1 MSESVDAPRYMRWL
15 PAETIN
21 RLGRLEF
28 SPRGTVDGFIAGRHR
43 SARKGASVEF
53 AEHREYT
60 PGDDLRKLDW
70 KLIARRQRLYV
81 REYVDETNLR
91 ATILLDTSGS
101 MGYRGTASADRLS
114 KLEYA
119 QHLAAALSY
128 VLVQQQDAVGF
139 IAYDTKIKVAMPAK
153 AQPAQVRRILT
164 ELDRLEPGGETES
177 AAVMHEVAERVPRR
191 SVVFL
196 LSDLFGDPDAIVNA
210 LHHFRFRFDEVVV
223 LQVMADEE
231 LEFPFAEMLRFEDA
245 ETQAFMNIDTL
256 ALRNEYLDRV
266 GEFLARLRRSA
277 GEMRI
282 SLELLNTKV
291 PYAQALSDFL
301 VRYQERGGLR

>member
-1 MSESVDAPRYMRWL
+1 MNAPSYLRWL
-15 PAETIN
+15 PAETIE

-28 SPRGTVDGFIAGRHR
+28 SPHGAVDGFIAGRHR

-70 KLIARRQRLYV
+70 KLIARRQRFYV

-101 MGYRGTASADRLS
+101 MGYRGRLSAGGLS

-119 QHLAAALSY
+119 QQLAASLAY
-128 VLVQQQDAVGF
+128 VLIRQQDAVGF
-139 IAYDTKIKVAMPAK
+139 VAFDTRPNVIMSPK
-153 AQPAQVRRILT
+153 AQPAQLRRILM
-164 ELDRLEPGGETES
+164 EVDRVRPGGETDA
-177 AAVMHEVAERVPRR
+177 AAVLHEVAERVPRR
-191 SVVFL
+191 SVVFV

-210 LHHFRFRFDEVVV
+210 LHHFRFRYDEVVV
-223 LQVMADEE
+223 LQVMAGEE

-245 ETQAFMNIDTL
+245 ETGAFMNVDAL
-256 ALRNEYLDRV
+256 ALRNEYVDRV
-266 GEFLARLRRSA
+266 NDFLARLRRGS

-282 SLELLNTKV
+282 VHELLDTRV
-291 PYAQALSDFL
+291 PCAEALCDLL
-301 VRYQERGGLR
+301 VRYKEGGQC

>member
-1 MSESVDAPRYMRWL
+1 MNAPSYLRWL
-15 PAETIN
+15 PAETIE

-28 SPRGTVDGFIAGRHR
+28 SPHGAVDGFIAGRHR

-70 KLIARRQRLYV
+70 KLIARRQRFYV

-101 MGYRGTASADRLS
+101 MGYRGRLSAGGLS

-119 QHLAAALSY
+119 QQLAASLAY
-128 VLVQQQDAVGF
+128 VLIRQQDAVGF
-139 IAYDTKIKVAMPAK
+139 VAFDTRPNVIMSPK
-153 AQPAQVRRILT
+153 AQPAQLRRILM
-164 ELDRLEPGGETES
+164 EVDRVRPGGETDA
-177 AAVMHEVAERVPRR
+177 AAVLHEVAERVPRR
-191 SVVFL
+191 SAVFV

-210 LHHFRFRFDEVVV
+210 LHHFRFRYDEVVV
-223 LQVMADEE
+223 LQVMAGEE

-245 ETQAFMNIDTL
+245 ETGAFMNVDAL
-256 ALRNEYLDRV
+256 ALRNEYVDRV
-266 GEFLARLRRSA
+266 NDFLARLRRGS

-282 SLELLNTKV
+282 VHELLDTRV
-291 PYAQALSDFL
+291 PCAEALCDLL
-301 VRYQERGGLR
+301 VRYKEGGRC

>member
-1 MSESVDAPRYMRWL
+1 MNVPSYLRWL
-15 PAETIN
+15 PAETIE

-28 SPRGTVDGFIAGRHR
+28 SPHGAVDGFIAGRHR

-70 KLIARRQRLYV
+70 KLIARRQRFYV

-101 MGYRGTASADRLS
+101 MGYRGRLSAGGLS

-119 QHLAAALSY
+119 QQLAASLAY
-128 VLVQQQDAVGF
+128 VLIRQQDAVGF
-139 IAYDTKIKVAMPAK
+139 VAFDTRPNVIMSPK
-153 AQPAQVRRILT
+153 AQPAQLRRILM
-164 ELDRLEPGGETES
+164 EVDRVRPGGETDA
-177 AAVMHEVAERVPRR
+177 AAVLHEVAERVPRR
-191 SVVFL
+191 SVVFV

-210 LHHFRFRFDEVVV
+210 LHHFRFRYDEVVV
-223 LQVMADEE
+223 LQVMAGEE

-245 ETQAFMNIDTL
+245 ETGAFMNVDAL
-256 ALRNEYLDRV
+256 ALRNEYVDRV
-266 GEFLARLRRSA
+266 NDFLARLRRGS

-282 SLELLNTKV
+282 VHELLDTRV
-291 PYAQALSDFL
+291 PCAEALCDLL
-301 VRYQERGGLR
+301 VRYKEGGRC

>member
-1 MSESVDAPRYMRWL
+1 MNAPSYLRWL
-15 PAETIN
+15 PAETIE

-28 SPRGTVDGFIAGRHR
+28 SPHGAVDGFIAGRHR

-70 KLIARRQRLYV
+70 KLIARRQRFYV

-101 MGYRGTASADRLS
+101 MGYRGRLSAGGLS

-119 QHLAAALSY
+119 QQLAASLAY
-128 VLVQQQDAVGF
+128 VLIRQQDAVGF
-139 IAYDTKIKVAMPAK
+139 VAFDTRPNVIMSPK
-153 AQPAQVRRILT
+153 AQPAQLRRILM
-164 ELDRLEPGGETES
+164 EVDRVRPGGETDA
-177 AAVMHEVAERVPRR
+177 AAVLHEVAERVPRR
-191 SVVFL
+191 SVVFV

-210 LHHFRFRFDEVVV
+210 LHHFRFRYDEVVV
-223 LQVMADEE
+223 LQVMAVEE

-245 ETQAFMNIDTL
+245 ETGAFMNVDAL
-256 ALRNEYLDRV
+256 ALRNEYVDRV
-266 GEFLARLRRSA
+266 NDFLARLRRGS

-282 SLELLNTKV
+282 VHELLDTRV
-291 PYAQALSDFL
+291 PCAEALCDLL
-301 VRYQERGGLR
+301 VRYKEGGRR

>member
-1 MSESVDAPRYMRWL
+1 MNAPSYLRWL
-15 PAETIN
+15 PAETIE

-28 SPRGTVDGFIAGRHR
+28 SPHGAVDGFIAGRHR

-70 KLIARRQRLYV
+70 KLIARRQRFYV

-101 MGYRGTASADRLS
+101 MGYRGRLSAGGLS

-119 QHLAAALSY
+119 QQLAASLAY
-128 VLVQQQDAVGF
+128 VLIRQQDAVGF
-139 IAYDTKIKVAMPAK
+139 VAFDTRPNVIMSPK
-153 AQPAQVRRILT
+153 AQPAQLRRILM
-164 ELDRLEPGGETES
+164 EVDRVRPGGETDA
-177 AAVMHEVAERVPRR
+177 AAVLHEVAERVPRR
-191 SVVFL
+191 SVVFVV
-196 LSDLFGDPDAIVNA
+196 SDLFGDPDAIVNA
-210 LHHFRFRFDEVVV
+210 LHHFRFRYDEVVV
-223 LQVMADEE
+223 LQVMAGEE

-245 ETQAFMNIDTL
+245 ETGAFMNVDAL
-256 ALRNEYLDRV
+256 ALRNEYVDRV
-266 GEFLARLRRSA
+266 NDFLARLRRGS

-282 SLELLNTKV
+282 VHELLDTRV
-291 PYAQALSDFL
+291 PCAEALCDLL
-301 VRYQERGGLR
+301 VRYKEGGRC

>member
-1 MSESVDAPRYMRWL
+1 MNAPSYLRWL
-15 PAETIN
+15 PAETIE

-28 SPRGTVDGFIAGRHR
+28 SPHGAVDGFIAGRHR

-70 KLIARRQRLYV
+70 KLIARRQRFYV

-101 MGYRGTASADRLS
+101 MGYRGRLSAGGLS

-119 QHLAAALSY
+119 QQLAASLAY
-128 VLVQQQDAVGF
+128 VLIRQQDAVGF
-139 IAYDTKIKVAMPAK
+139 VAFDTRPNVIMSPK
-153 AQPAQVRRILT
+153 AQPAQLRRILM
-164 ELDRLEPGGETES
+164 EVDRVRPGGETDA
-177 AAVMHEVAERVPRR
+177 AAVLHEVAERVPRR
-191 SVVFL
+191 SVVFV

-210 LHHFRFRFDEVVV
+210 LHHFRFRYDEVVV
-223 LQVMADEE
+223 LQVMAVEE

-245 ETQAFMNIDTL
+245 ETGAFMNVDAL
-256 ALRNEYLDRV
+256 ALRNEYVDRV
-266 GEFLARLRRSA
+266 NDFLARLRRGS

-282 SLELLNTKV
+282 VHELLDTRV
-291 PYAQALSDFL
+291 PCAEALCDLL
-301 VRYQERGGLR
+301 VRYKEGGRC

>member
-1 MSESVDAPRYMRWL
+1 MNAPSYLRWL
-15 PAETIN
+15 PAETIE

-28 SPRGTVDGFIAGRHR
+28 SPHGAVDGFIAGRHR

-70 KLIARRQRLYV
+70 KLIARRQRFYV

-101 MGYRGTASADRLS
+101 MGYRGRLSAGGLS

-119 QHLAAALSY
+119 QQLAASLAY
-128 VLVQQQDAVGF
+128 VLIRQQDAVGF
-139 IAYDTKIKVAMPAK
+139 VAFDTRPNVIMSPK
-153 AQPAQVRRILT
+153 AQPAQLRRILM
-164 ELDRLEPGGETES
+164 EVDRVRPGGETD
-177 AAVMHEVAERVPRR
+177 AAAALHEVAARVPRR
-191 SVVFL
+191 SVVFV
-196 LSDLFGDPDAIVNA
+196 LSALFGDPDAIVNA
-210 LHHFRFRFDEVVV
+210 LHHFRFRYDEVVV
-223 LQVMADEE
+223 LQVMAGEE

-245 ETQAFMNIDTL
+245 ETGAFMNVDAL
-256 ALRNEYLDRV
+256 ALRNEYVDRV
-266 GEFLARLRRSA
+266 NDFLARLRRGS

-282 SLELLNTKV
+282 VHELLDTRV
-291 PYAQALSDFL
+291 PCAEALCDLL
-301 VRYQERGGLR
+301 VRYKEGGRC

>member
-1 MSESVDAPRYMRWL
+1 MNAPSYLRWL
-15 PAETIN
+15 PAETIE

-28 SPRGTVDGFIAGRHR
+28 SPHGAVDGFIAGRHR

-70 KLIARRQRLYV
+70 KLIARRQRFYV

-101 MGYRGTASADRLS
+101 MGYRGRLSAGGLS

-119 QHLAAALSY
+119 QHLAASLAY
-128 VLVQQQDAVGF
+128 VLIRQQDAVGF
-139 IAYDTKIKVAMPAK
+139 VAFDTRPNVIMSPK
-153 AQPAQVRRILT
+153 AQPAQLRRILM
-164 ELDRLEPGGETES
+164 EVDRVRPGGETDA
-177 AAVMHEVAERVPRR
+177 AAVLHEVAERVPRR
-191 SVVFL
+191 SVVFVV
-196 LSDLFGDPDAIVNA
+196 SDLFGDPDAIVNA
-210 LHHFRFRFDEVVV
+210 LHHFRFRYDEVVV
-223 LQVMADEE
+223 LQVMAGEE

-245 ETQAFMNIDTL
+245 ETGAFMNVDAL
-256 ALRNEYLDRV
+256 ALRNEYVDRV
-266 GEFLARLRRSA
+266 NDFLARLRRGS

-282 SLELLNTKV
+282 VHELLDTRV
-291 PYAQALSDFL
+291 PCAEALCDLL
-301 VRYQERGGLR
+301 VRYKEGGRC

>member
-1 MSESVDAPRYMRWL
+1 MNVPSYLRWL
-15 PAETIN
+15 PAETIE

-28 SPRGTVDGFIAGRHR
+28 SPHGAVDGFIAGRHR

-70 KLIARRQRLYV
+70 KLIARRQRFYV

-101 MGYRGTASADRLS
+101 MGYRGRLSAGGLS

-119 QHLAAALSY
+119 QHLAASLAY
-128 VLVQQQDAVGF
+128 VLIRQQDAVGF
-139 IAYDTKIKVAMPAK
+139 VAFDTRPNVIMSPK
-153 AQPAQVRRILT
+153 AQPAQLRRILM
-164 ELDRLEPGGETES
+164 EVDRVRPGGETDA
-177 AAVMHEVAERVPRR
+177 AAVLHEVAERVPRR
-191 SVVFL
+191 SVVFV

-210 LHHFRFRFDEVVV
+210 LHHFRFRYDEVVV
-223 LQVMADEE
+223 LQVMAGEE

-245 ETQAFMNIDTL
+245 ETGAFMNVDAL
-256 ALRNEYLDRV
+256 ALRNEYVDRV
-266 GEFLARLRRSA
+266 NDFLARLRRGS

-282 SLELLNTKV
+282 VRELRDTRV
-291 PYAQALSDFL
+291 PCAEALCDLL
-301 VRYQERGGLR
+301 VRYKEGGRC

>member
-1 MSESVDAPRYMRWL
+1 MNAPSYLRWL
-15 PAETIN
+15 PAETIE

-28 SPRGTVDGFIAGRHR
+28 SPHGAVDGFIAGRHR

-70 KLIARRQRLYV
+70 KLIARRQRFYV

-101 MGYRGTASADRLS
+101 MGYRGRLSAGGLS

-119 QHLAAALSY
+119 QHLAASLAY
-128 VLVQQQDAVGF
+128 VLIRQQDAVGF
-139 IAYDTKIKVAMPAK
+139 VAFDTRPNVIMSPK
-153 AQPAQVRRILT
+153 AQPAQLRRILM
-164 ELDRLEPGGETES
+164 EVDRVRPGGETDA
-177 AAVMHEVAERVPRR
+177 AAVLHEVAERVPRR
-191 SVVFL
+191 SVVFV

-210 LHHFRFRFDEVVV
+210 LHHFRFRYDEVVV
-223 LQVMADEE
+223 LQVMAGEE
-231 LEFPFAEMLRFEDA
+231 LEFPFAEMLRFEDS
-245 ETQAFMNIDTL
+245 ETGAFMNVDAL
-256 ALRNEYLDRV
+256 ALRNEYVDRV
-266 GEFLARLRRSA
+266 NDFLARLRRGS

-282 SLELLNTKV
+282 VHELLDTRI
-291 PYAQALSDFL
+291 PCAEALCDLL
-301 VRYQERGGLR
+301 VRYKEGGRC

>member
-1 MSESVDAPRYMRWL
+1 MNAPSYLRWL
-15 PAETIN
+15 PAETIE

-28 SPRGTVDGFIAGRHR
+28 SPHGAVDGFIAGRHR

-70 KLIARRQRLYV
+70 KLIARRQRFYV

-101 MGYRGTASADRLS
+101 MGYRGRLSAGGLS

-119 QHLAAALSY
+119 QQLAASLAY
-128 VLVQQQDAVGF
+128 VLIRQQDAVGF
-139 IAYDTKIKVAMPAK
+139 VAFDTRPNVIMSPK
-153 AQPAQVRRILT
+153 AQPAQLRRILM
-164 ELDRLEPGGETES
+164 EVDRVRPGGETDA
-177 AAVMHEVAERVPRR
+177 AAVLHEVAERVPRR
-191 SVVFL
+191 SVVFV

-210 LHHFRFRFDEVVV
+210 LHHFRFRYDEVVV
-223 LQVMADEE
+223 LQVMAGEE
-231 LEFPFAEMLRFEDA
+231 LEFPFAEMLRFEDS
-245 ETQAFMNIDTL
+245 ETGAFMNVDAL
-256 ALRNEYLDRV
+256 ALRNEYVDRV
-266 GEFLARLRRSA
+266 NDFLARLRRGS

-282 SLELLNTKV
+282 VHELLDTRI
-291 PYAQALSDFL
+291 PCAEALCDLL
-301 VRYQERGGLR
+301 VRYKEGGRC

>member
-1 MSESVDAPRYMRWL
+1 MNAPSNLRWL
-15 PAETIN
+15 PAETIE

-28 SPRGTVDGFIAGRHR
+28 SPHGAVDGFIAGRHR

-70 KLIARRQRLYV
+70 KLIARRQRFYV

-101 MGYRGTASADRLS
+101 MGYRGRLSAGGLS

-119 QHLAAALSY
+119 QHLAASLAY
-128 VLVQQQDAVGF
+128 VLIRQQDAVGF
-139 IAYDTKIKVAMPAK
+139 VAFDTRPNVIMSPK
-153 AQPAQVRRILT
+153 AQPAQLRRILM
-164 ELDRLEPGGETES
+164 EVDRVRPGGETDA
-177 AAVMHEVAERVPRR
+177 AAVLHEVAERVPRR
-191 SVVFL
+191 SVVFV

-210 LHHFRFRFDEVVV
+210 LHHFRFRYDEVVV
-223 LQVMADEE
+223 LQVMAGEE

-245 ETQAFMNIDTL
+245 ETGAFMNVDAL
-256 ALRNEYLDRV
+256 ALRNEYVDRV
-266 GEFLARLRRSA
+266 NDFLARLRRGS

-282 SLELLNTKV
+282 VHELLDTRV
-291 PYAQALSDFL
+291 PCAEALCDLL
-301 VRYQERGGLR
+301 VRYKEGGRC

>member
-1 MSESVDAPRYMRWL
+1 MNAPSYLRWL
-15 PAETIN
+15 PAETIE

-28 SPRGTVDGFIAGRHR
+28 SPHGAVDGFIAGRHR

-70 KLIARRQRLYV
+70 KLIARRQRFYV

-101 MGYRGTASADRLS
+101 MGYRGRLSAGGLS

-119 QHLAAALSY
+119 QHLAASLAY
-128 VLVQQQDAVGF
+128 VLIRQQDAVGF
-139 IAYDTKIKVAMPAK
+139 VAFDTRPNVIMSPK
-153 AQPAQVRRILT
+153 AQPAQLRRILM
-164 ELDRLEPGGETES
+164 EVDRVRPGGETDA
-177 AAVMHEVAERVPRR
+177 AAVLHEVAERVPRR
-191 SVVFL
+191 SVVFV

-210 LHHFRFRFDEVVV
+210 LHHFRFRYDEVVV
-223 LQVMADEE
+223 LQVMAGEE

-245 ETQAFMNIDTL
+245 ETGAFMNVDAL
-256 ALRNEYLDRV
+256 ALRNEYVDRV
-266 GEFLARLRRSA
+266 NDFLARLRRGS

-282 SLELLNTKV
+282 VHELLDTRV
-291 PYAQALSDFL
+291 PCAEALCDLL
-301 VRYQERGGLR
+301 VRYKEGGRC

>member
-1 MSESVDAPRYMRWL
+1 MRWL
-15 PAETIN
+15 PTEAID

-28 SPRGTVDGFIAGRHR
+28 SPRGTVDGFIAGKHR

-70 KLIARRQRLYV
+70 KLIARRQRYYV
-81 REYVDETNLR
+81 REFIDETNLR

-101 MGYRGTASADRLS
+101 MGYCGAAAAGGLS

-119 QHLAAALSY
+119 QHLAASLAY
-128 VLVQQQDAVGF
+128 VLIRQQDAVGF
-139 IAYDTKIKVAMPAK
+139 VAYDTKINVAMAPK
-153 AQPAQVRRILT
+153 AQPAQLRRILMKVDK
-164 ELDRLEPGGETES
+164 LKAGGETDA

-191 SVVFL
+191 SVVFI

-210 LHHFRFRFDEVVV
+210 LHHFRYRHDEVVV
-223 LQVMADEE
+223 LQTIADEE
-231 LEFPFAEMLRFEDA
+231 QEFPFAEMLRFENA
-245 ETQAFMNIDTL
+245 ETPEFMNIDAL
-256 ALRNEYLDRV
+256 ALRNAYLERFND
-266 GEFLARLRRSA
+266 FLAKLRRGC

-282 SLELLNTKV
+282 VHELVNTKT
-291 PYAQALSDFL
+291 PYAEALSNIL
-301 VRYQERGGLR
+301 VRYKEQGVRR